1 MTGGGGTTGGRPDAA
16 AWAYWRRLLV
26 CPACRGDLGEE
37 ADALTCATCRLSYP
51 VVDGVP
57 WMVAER
63 ARPWAERR

>member
-1 MTGGGGTTGGRPDAA
+1 MTGGGRPDAA

-26 CPACRGDLGEE
+26 CPACRGDLGE
-37 ADALTCATCRLSYP
+37 ASGPDALTCAACRLEYP